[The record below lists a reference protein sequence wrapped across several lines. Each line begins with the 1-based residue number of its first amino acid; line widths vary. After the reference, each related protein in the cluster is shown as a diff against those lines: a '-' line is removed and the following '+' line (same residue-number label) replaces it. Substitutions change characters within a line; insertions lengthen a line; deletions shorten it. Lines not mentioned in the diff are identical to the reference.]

1 MLEAQDCN
9 FNCAVAPLSEE
20 EWKGKLKLEPGVK
33 LELQLGLQELAPAV
47 GQLSTLSADLSS
59 IKFMFSLIER
69 RNSSGARPPYQRGE
83 CQQCQECQ
91 EGEQSPL
98 QLTLHRRRPMGR
110 GGRGSSSG
118 QTSALLPVLFPE
130 MRDARCKM
138 LLRRQ
143 SHGQDGPGD
152 GDATIVK
159 FQRKFIACIFLSTCV
174 FFFLFSRNEIV

>member
-1 MLEAQDCN
+1 M
-9 FNCAVAPLSEE
+9 
-20 EWKGKLKLEPGVK
+20 K

-69 RNSSGARPPYQRGE
+69 RNASGERPAYQRGE
-83 CQQCQECQ
+83 CQQCQ

>member
-9 FNCAVAPLSEE
+9 FNCAVAPLREVKWE
-20 EWKGKLKLEPGVK
+20 GKLKSEPGVK

-69 RNSSGARPPYQRGE
+69 RNSSGARPAYQRG
-83 CQQCQECQ
+83 ECQ

-130 MRDARCKM
+130 MRDARCFYAGNRTARTDPATEM
-138 LLRRQ
+138 QLL
-143 SHGQDGPGD
+143 
-152 GDATIVK
+152 
-159 FQRKFIACIFLSTCV
+159 
-174 FFFLFSRNEIV
+174 